1 MILSLRLLMNLSDF
15 EAVNLYTMQFIRM
28 NTMNNTKNN
37 FKKEGTESIA
47 DLVDT

>member
-1 MILSLRLLMNLSDF
+1 MDLNDWSSKSLYD
-15 EAVNLYTMQFIRM
+15 VVYTNEYQE
-28 NTMNNTKNN
+28 NTKNN